1 MKDKKD
7 KLKIYKKTSNPI
19 CNGVTGIKFNLLPK
33 SAKRVEKIIKK
44 KKKDFLKSGK
54 LTMQDYVSWEKG
66 NKQTKKWPLWL
77 PQLNSWKKLSG
88 HSVIGQNT
96 KEYRSL
102 VDLRIQK

>member
-44 KKKDFLKSGK
+44 KRLFKIWKANYARLCFLG
-54 LTMQDYVSWEKG
+54 EG
-66 NKQTKKWPLWL
+66 KQTNKKMT
-77 PQLNSWKKLSG
+77 
-88 HSVIGQNT
+88 SVIAPA
-96 KEYRSL
+96 
-102 VDLRIQK
+102 